1 MKTFLLLFIIP
12 VAIFAS
18 GERMSVTDALYFDK
32 ANKQPFTSKP
42 HYKERM
48 YKLSKVKNA
57 KEIVKRSTQ
66 EDVESLELK
75 TWGNYLVY
83 EACTKNYKLLINAL
97 DGTIIKK
104 DER

>member
-1 MKTFLLLFIIP
+1 MKTFLLLLIIP
-12 VAIFAS
+12 IAVFAS

-48 YKLSKVKNA
+48 YRLSKVKNA
-57 KEIVKRSTQ
+57 KEIVKTSTQ
-66 EDVESLELK
+66 EDVESIELK

-83 EACTKNYKLLINAL
+83 EAYTKTYKLLINAL
-97 DGTIIKK
+97 DGTLIQK
-104 DER
+104 DKR